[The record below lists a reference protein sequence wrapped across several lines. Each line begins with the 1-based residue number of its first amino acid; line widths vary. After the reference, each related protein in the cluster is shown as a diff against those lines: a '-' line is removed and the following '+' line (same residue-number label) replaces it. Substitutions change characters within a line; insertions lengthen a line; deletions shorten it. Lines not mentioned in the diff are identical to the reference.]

1 MSEAD
6 RPAATPTSA
15 PPSGTEHE
23 HEHEHKDD
31 DFAAANKAYFDAHA
45 DKVEEMHPE
54 WRAATR
60 KQVDAMRAEWPG
72 LFDGERTAALDFAC
86 GIGLVS
92 EALLATGYVKSV
104 VGVDISQAS
113 VDRYNAL
120 AARLEYAPEK
130 MKAVC
135 AELKGDPDELDGAKF
150 DIVVVRTVP
159 LPFSPST
166 TVHVGNELQCCASYH
181 HIASIDATT
190 RVLASF
196 LKPGGSL
203 LITDLKAE
211 ADNRELVPEAHHS
224 TVPHTR
230 GIAEA
235 RLRET
240 FKGAGLGEFV
250 MKDAGQEDMTHWGR
264 ERVQVTWFVARGVK
278 PAQ

>member
-150 DIVVVRTVP
+150 DIVV
-159 LPFSPST
+159 
-166 TVHVGNELQCCASYH
+166 CCASYH